1 MTKPIATTRPA
12 RNGRVGHFIFIKKP
26 CIYVQFLHI
35 AVGSEEASCCAA
47 KNSIGARRGFS
58 VGANVNAPTRAAGK
72 KDQVVG
78 EDPKIVSGDLVKK
91 RKKSKERRH
100 EMPVS
105 ITTKLFASYGREHK
119 KSGKLFWP
127 FPPPPPPH

>member
-1 MTKPIATTRPA
+1 M
-12 RNGRVGHFIFIKKP
+12 
-26 CIYVQFLHI
+26 QFLHI

-58 VGANVNAPTRAAGK
+58 VGANVNAPTRAAEK

-91 RKKSKERRH
+91 EKKVKRAEARNAGQHHHQTVCELR
-100 EMPVS
+100 P
-105 ITTKLFASYGREHK
+105 
-119 KSGKLFWP
+119 
-127 FPPPPPPH
+127 